1 MMIPQYIIC
10 VEQISFAYI
19 ELLQCK
25 DLPIQNKL
33 PESFFI
39 YSLLATAIQQEGE
52 ITKAINCLNIN
63 LKIRY
68 TVFFWGYPQAVK
80 GDPDLEI
87 TLRLFLKLSEAV
99 RFYTSKFF
107 NQSSF
112 YTKETKLVC
121 RKPAEQTGNY
131 NVVIYLTGVPSLQ
144 LSQSNCQFQD
154 HAQNLVLCGLFGTYL
169 KRFIYC
175 HITFNLIIL
184 ILL

>member
-1 MMIPQYIIC
+1 MIPQYNLFVLNIFLFHI
-10 VEQISFAYI
+10 QN
-19 ELLQCK
+19 QCK

-39 YSLLATAIQQEGE
+39 YSLLTTAIQQEGE
-52 ITKAINCLNIN
+52 ITKALNCLNIN
-63 LKIRY
+63 LKIKY
-68 TVFFWGYPQAVK
+68 KYNKYSQAVK

-87 TLRLFLKLSEAV
+87 SLRLFLKLSEAV

-121 RKPAEQTGNY
+121 RRPTEQTGNN

-144 LSQSNCQFQD
+144 LSQSNCKFQD

-175 HITFNLIIL
+175 HITFNLF
-184 ILL
+184 